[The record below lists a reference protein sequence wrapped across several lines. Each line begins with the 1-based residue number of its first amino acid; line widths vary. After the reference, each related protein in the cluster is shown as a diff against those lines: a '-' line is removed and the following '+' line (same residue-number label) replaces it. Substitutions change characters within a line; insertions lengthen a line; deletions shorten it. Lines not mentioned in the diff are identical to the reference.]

1 MGGLFGGGGGT
12 APKIDPRKFDFR
24 QQVKDRVQP
33 ARDASQG
40 LIQQLQAQTTGQ
52 APSLA
57 TAQLKAAQDRNLSQL
72 MAAASAQRGGNPAL
86 MQRQLAQQQGQQGRQ
101 LAQDSGVARLQEQQA
116 AQQLLGQVGQSQQ
129 GQDLAQI
136 MQPGQLYSQ
145 GEKYRYDA
153 DKARVDAVKQ
163 QQNNILG
170 NVVGTVG
177 RGVAAFYTGGAS
189 EATGAGQAIQG
200 GLSGAVNK
208 AEGGMVEGPEVVPGD
223 SQANDVVEARLSAG
237 EMVIPKTVV
246 EQGPSAVKGFAEAV
260 MRQHKLLNKDND
272 DIAKALK
279 ARKMSKGGMAEKPCY
294 SDGGIVDI
302 LKQKYTEAAA
312 KGYLGT
318 YTGTQ
323 AAAQKKLNKKP
334 GG

>member
-12 APKIDPRKFDFR
+12 APKVNTKIFDVRKD
-24 QQVKDRVQP
+24 VDARVQP
-33 ARDASQG
+33 ARSASQG

-52 APSLA
+52 QPSLA

-72 MAAASAQRGGNPAL
+72 MAAAAAQRGGNPAL
-86 MQRQLAQQQGQQGRQ
+86 MQRQMAVQQGQAGRQ
-101 LAQDSGVARLQEQQA
+101 IAQDSATARLQEQQA
-116 AQQLLGQVGQSQQ
+116 AQQLLAQQVQNQQ
-129 GQDLAQI
+129 GQDLAQV
-136 MQPGQLYSQ
+136 MQPGQLRAQ

-153 DKARVDAVKQ
+153 DKARVDAVKN

-208 AEGGMVEGPEVVPGD
+208 AEGGMIEGPEIVPGD
-223 SQANDVVEARLSAG
+223 SEQNDVVDIKASGG
-237 EMVIPKTVV
+237 EMIIPKTVV
-246 EQGPSAVKGFAEAV
+246 KQGPKAVKSFAEAV

-272 DIAKALK
+272 DIAKAFK
-279 ARKMSKGGMAEKPCY
+279 AKKMAKGGMAEKPCY
-294 SDGGIVDI
+294 ADGGIVDV

-318 YTGTQ
+318 YAGTQ
-323 AAAQKKLNKKP
+323 TDAQKKLKGK
-334 GG
+334 